1 MKVMELKQY
10 ENAADAIKAEFGHLE
25 YADNFR
31 SAEVGNE
38 EQLESY
44 LGAMRRGCCGSR
56 DTVVLIAHEV
66 MLGDENHKWYAPHLL
81 GCNYG
86 H

>member
-10 ENAADAIKAEFGHLE
+10 ESVADAIKAEFGHLE

-31 SAEVGNE
+31 SAEVGNR
-38 EQLESY
+38 EQLEAY
-44 LGAMRRGCCGSR
+44 LGAMRRGCCGSK
-56 DTVVLIAHEV
+56 DIVVSIAITYGTGTNTGKYYWE
-66 MLGDENHKWYAPHLL
+66 HLL

>member
-1 MKVMELKQY
+1 MNEIKVKQY
-10 ENAADAIKAEFGHLE
+10 ESVADAIKVEFGHLE

-38 EQLESY
+38 EQLEAY
-44 LGAMRRGCCGSR
+44 LGAMHRGCCGSR
-56 DTVVLIAHEV
+56 DTVVLVAHEV
-66 MLGDENHKWYAPHLL
+66 MLGDENHKRYALYLL